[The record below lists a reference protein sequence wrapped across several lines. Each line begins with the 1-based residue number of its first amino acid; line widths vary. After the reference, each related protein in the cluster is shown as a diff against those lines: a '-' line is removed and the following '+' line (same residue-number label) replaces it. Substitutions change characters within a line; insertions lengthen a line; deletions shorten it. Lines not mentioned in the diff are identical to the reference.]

1 MGLTGLACEVNAIGY
16 QQQESPLIGNP
27 RFLKRGGSQIEVL
40 IVMKQIDEVLKGII
54 SKVTYHNPITGWS
67 VLRVHPFATPEQQET
82 VTVHQTKVFAGAT
95 MEFIGAWTIDKKYG
109 RQFKAHQ
116 VIERKPATTASLEK
130 YLGSGLIKGVG
141 PKTAK
146 QIVKYFKENTLE
158 IFEKEIQRLTEVPGI
173 ASKKLNM
180 IELAWTEHKSIR
192 DVMIFLQHHG
202 ISTLFAVK
210 IYKKYQDDS
219 IKTVTENPYQLANDF
234 YGIGFFSADK
244 VALSLGV
251 TEDSPQRIIAA
262 IKHVLSASREQGHC
276 YLTLEQINTEILELI
291 GINFNEKLIE
301 YLNLMAQEHLIKT
314 RNIQKDDTQ
323 LVCYYSKSLFYDEQS
338 VAKRIL
344 ELNGAISVD
353 TERTQSWINQYCE
366 KKSISLSEEQRH
378 AVSQIVQYRFSIL
391 TGGPG
396 CGKTTT
402 TLVLVKLLYAMQKKV
417 ILAAPTGRA
426 SQRMSEVIGS
436 EAKTIHRL
444 LEWKGG
450 DFKMNEDNPLRADFL
465 IIDECSMLDI
475 SLTASLLN
483 AVPNSCQV
491 LFIGDADQLPSVG
504 AGNVLKDI
512 ISSTTIPCFKLT
524 QVFRQAKNSSIIQY
538 AHAINQSIIPNIKS
552 PFKEPELWET
562 KEDCIFID
570 TEEVTKE
577 QLSFISKVKK
587 QFQWKA
593 QDFDNEISQNLF
605 EFRADEQII
614 SPNEYDF
621 NIPKKFQHVDLE
633 KLKQTN
639 CDVDALKLLIKRIH
653 PWSSLHYGLSATDV
667 IVQLYIN
674 WIPKY
679 YETNTEIQILSPMT
693 RGSLGSANLN
703 NIIQDKANPF
713 SLEKRQLKVGER
725 IFREG
730 DRVIH
735 KKNNYDLNVF
745 NGDIGKIIFIDN
757 ENLTC
762 QVLFSSEKR
771 EVLYQKED
779 IMELDL
785 AYAISIH
792 KSQGSEFAAVIIP
805 VMTQHFK
812 MLYRNLIYT
821 GLTRA
826 KKLAVFVGTRKAM
839 TMAIKQK
846 DTSLRQTALKELI

>member
-1 MGLTGLACEVNAIGY
+1 M
-16 QQQESPLIGNP
+16 
-27 RFLKRGGSQIEVL
+27 KR
-40 IVMKQIDEVLKGII
+40 IDEVITGIV

-67 VLRVHPFATPEQQET
+67 VLRVHPFNAPEQQET

-116 VIERKPATTASLEK
+116 VIEKKPATIASLEK

-158 IFEKEIQRLTEVPGI
+158 IFEEEIQRLIEIPGI

-180 IELAWTEHKSIR
+180 IEAAWTEHKAIR
-192 DVMIFLQHHG
+192 DVMMFLQSHG

-210 IYKKYQDDS
+210 IYKKYGDDA
-219 IKTVTENPYQLANDF
+219 IKIVSENPYQLANDF

-244 VALSLGV
+244 VALSLGF
-251 TEDSPQRIIAA
+251 TIDSSARIIAA
-262 IKHVLSASREQGHC
+262 IKHILSASREQGHC
-276 YLTLEQINTEILELI
+276 YLTLLQIHRGIIELI
-291 GINFNEKLIE
+291 GLNLEESLND
-301 YLNLMAQEHLIKT
+301 YLNLMDKDHLLKTSMIK
-314 RNIQKDDTQ
+314 RQDNQ
-323 LVCYYSKSLFYDEQS
+323 LTAYYSKTLFYDEQT

-344 ELNGAISVD
+344 ALKGIVSVD
-353 TERTQSWINQYCE
+353 VERVQSWINHYCD

-378 AVSQIVQYRFSIL
+378 AVSQIVQYRLSIL

-426 SQRMSEVIGS
+426 SQRMTEVIGS

-450 DFKMNEDNPLRADFL
+450 DFKMNEDNPLSADFL
-465 IIDECSMLDI
+465 IVDECSMLDI

-483 AVPNSCQV
+483 AIPNHCQV

-504 AGNVLKDI
+504 AGNVLKDMI
-512 ISSTTIPCFKLT
+512 CAKSIPCFKLT
-524 QVFRQAKNSSIIQY
+524 QIFRQAKDSLIIQY
-538 AHAINQSIIPNIKS
+538 AHAINQAIIPNIKS
-552 PFKEPELWET
+552 PFKDPELWKT
-562 KEDCIFID
+562 QEDCLFID

-577 QLSFISKVKK
+577 QLNFISKVKK
-587 QFQWKA
+587 YFQWKTP
-593 QDFDNEISQNLF
+593 DVDVELTPNLY
-605 EFRADEQII
+605 EFGIEEGAC
-614 SPNEYDF
+614 SPNDDDF
-621 NIPKKFQHVDLE
+621 NIPKKFEHVDLD
-633 KLKQTN
+633 KLKHSSN
-639 CDVDALKLLIKRIH
+639 DVEALKLLIKKIH

-679 YETNTEIQILSPMT
+679 YGNIEIQILSPMT
-693 RGSLGSANLN
+693 RGSLGTVNLN

-713 SLEKRQLKVGER
+713 AVEKRQLKVGER
-725 IFREG
+725 IFRQG

-745 NGDIGKIIFIDN
+745 NGDIGKIISIDN
-757 ENLTC
+757 ENLSCT
-762 QVLFSSEKR
+762 VLFAAEKR

-785 AYAISIH
+785 AYAITIH
-792 KSQGSEFAAVIIP
+792 KSQGSEFAAVIMP

-812 MLYRNLIYT
+812 MLYRNLVYT

-826 KKLAVFVGTRKAM
+826 KKLAVFVGTRKAI
-839 TMAIKQK
+839 TMAV
-846 DTSLRQTALKELI
+846 